1 MQEYIHQTQ
10 NRFFP
15 PIIFAVH
22 AHQKFLALAWSKDS
36 MMMMLMRVVMQGE
49 RKNMTYNTGFTYQ
62 TKFGCTTILF
72 KWCNTLEFIIG
83 IGPRHIL
90 ISYKIS
96 CFLTLSILDND
107 FLKYDDEIIRSII
120 ILRLFYELIRK
131 IFIFF
136 IKHNAMWSY

>member
-1 MQEYIHQTQ
+1 MQEYIHQTK

-15 PIIFAVH
+15 PIIFTVQ

-49 RKNMTYNTGFTYQ
+49 RNNMTYNTGCTYQ
-62 TKFGCTTILF
+62 TKLGCTTILF
-72 KWCNTLEFIIG
+72 KWFYTLEFIIG
-83 IGPRHIL
+83 IWPRHIL

-120 ILRLFYELIRK
+120 ILRLFYELIGK

-136 IKHNAMWSY
+136 IK